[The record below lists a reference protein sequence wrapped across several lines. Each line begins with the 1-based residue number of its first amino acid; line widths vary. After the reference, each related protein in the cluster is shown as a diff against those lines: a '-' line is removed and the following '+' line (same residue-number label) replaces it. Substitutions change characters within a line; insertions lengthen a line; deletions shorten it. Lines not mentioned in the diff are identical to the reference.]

1 MKLLNS
7 KWALLMISAAIV
19 ALIGCKK
26 ENEEEPLPEPIIT
39 SGMVVACEG
48 SFNQNNASLHWIGDD
63 GAERN
68 NLFFEANGVNPGDV
82 LQSYREFNGIGYLV
96 LNNSQKVE
104 VVNAENFQSLGAITG
119 CDYPRDVFVLSQ
131 QKGYLTN
138 GSLAGQVLIFNPTTR
153 NIIGSINVGNGPE
166 QIAYNGQFVF
176 VANSG
181 GWASD
186 NTVSVIN
193 PLNDQVVATVAVGD
207 RPVSVLN
214 DYQNNVWVLCAGA
227 IEYDENW
234 NVIGE
239 TAARL
244 IRIDGSAHVV
254 TADVN
259 IGAIGDHPTNMALTS
274 DFRALYIVNNGLL
287 TFDIN
292 TAVLSDGP
300 VTGGAFSAVGVDGE
314 NGNIYLASVPD
325 YVNDDE
331 IFVYSNNGEL
341 LKTIG
346 TGIAPRSMVYRAE

>member
-7 KWALLMISAAIV
+7 TWALTLLSLALV
-19 ALIGCKK
+19 ASTGCKK
-26 ENEEEPLPEPIIT
+26 ENEEEPLPEPIVT

-48 SFNQNNASLHWIGDD
+48 AFNQNNASLHWIGND
-63 GAERN
+63 GSERN
-68 NLFFEANGVNPGDV
+68 NLYAQANGVNAGDV
-82 LQSYREFNGIGYLV
+82 LQSYREFNGFGYLV
-96 LNNSQKVE
+96 MNNSQKVE
-104 VVNAENFQSLGAITG
+104 VVNAATFQAVGTITG
-119 CDYPRDVFVLSQ
+119 CNYPRDVFVLTQ

-138 GSLAGQVLIFNPTTR
+138 GNLDGQVLIFNPTNQ

-166 QIAYNGQFVF
+166 QLTSNGQYVF

-181 GWASD
+181 GWSSD

-193 PLNDQVVATVAVGD
+193 PLNDQVVATVTVGD

-227 IEYDENW
+227 IEYDQNW
-234 NVIGE
+234 NVVGE

-244 IRIDGSAHVV
+244 IRIDGNAHVV
-254 TADVN
+254 TADVT
-259 IGAIGDHPTNMALTS
+259 IGEIGDHPTNMALTP
-274 DFRALYIVNNGLL
+274 DRNAIYIVNSGLI

-292 TAVLSDGP
+292 TAALIAGP
-300 VTGGAFSAVGVDGE
+300 VAGGPFSTVGVDNE
-314 NGNIYLASVPD
+314 SGNIYLGSVPD
-325 YVNDDE
+325 YVNEDE
-331 IFVYSNNGEL
+331 IFVYSNSGSL